1 MTGETQLKLLL
12 QSMQPQLL
20 ADDYVFISVENSQY
34 GELSELKPK
43 AMFMES
49 EGMTLVVPESLA
61 LQHGYYFES
70 VFQCITLQI
79 HSSLDAVG
87 LTAAFAT
94 KLADCGLSANV
105 IAGFY
110 HDHIFVQKSQATLA
124 VAALNALVKESS

>member
-1 MTGETQLKLLL
+1 MSGETELKRLL

-20 ADDYVFISVENSQY
+20 ADDYVFISIENARY

-49 EGMTLVVPESLA
+49 EGMTLVVPETLA
-61 LQHGYYFES
+61 LQHGYYYES

-94 KLADCGLSANV
+94 QLAGCGLSANV

-110 HDHIFVQKSQATLA
+110 HDHIFVQKNQAKIA
-124 VAALNALVKESS
+124 VEALNALVKDSS